1 MKNNFHFYLTW
12 NDNNFLPFQR
22 VLVKSDKSKVLY
34 ALVFYIYIYIF
45 RFTFSDTY
53 FRPRTNC
60 YFYSSRTRGPS
71 SRKILFVNRLL
82 EGNDEED
89 VANLELRNTWW
100 RVNDTG
106 RKIFNGNP

>member
-1 MKNNFHFYLTW
+1 MKNNFRFYLTW

-53 FRPRTNC
+53 FRPRTQTATSIHRGHEGQAREK
-60 YFYSSRTRGPS
+60 FY
-71 SRKILFVNRLL
+71 L
-82 EGNDEED
+82 
-89 VANLELRNTWW
+89 
-100 RVNDTG
+100 
-106 RKIFNGNP
+106 